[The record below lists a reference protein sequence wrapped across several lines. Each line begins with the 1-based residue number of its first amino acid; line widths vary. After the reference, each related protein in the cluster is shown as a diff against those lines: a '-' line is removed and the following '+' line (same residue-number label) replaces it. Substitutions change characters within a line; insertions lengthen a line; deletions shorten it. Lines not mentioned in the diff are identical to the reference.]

1 MTKLKAGVRRRLMI
15 ITKGKVMRGWR
26 GFGFEL
32 QSLITPKIPMKISDG
47 MHKQPQ
53 SNVNVSCSFAAV
65 IKGEKQKIVVA
76 SDSRPLV
83 IDKGKSI
90 IEDPSLVVQNPMKA
104 VRDEKERNKKNF
116 SEGKLMSSGEGQV

>member
-1 MTKLKAGVRRRLMI
+1 
-15 ITKGKVMRGWR
+15 
-26 GFGFEL
+26 
-32 QSLITPKIPMKISDG
+32 MKISDG
-47 MHKQPQ
+47 MHKQLQ
-53 SNVNVSCSFAAV
+53 FNVNVSYSFAAV

-76 SDSRPLV
+76 SDSRPFA